1 MRCIFF
7 GTRLLSVAALALFIL
22 ASCRSNSGIATPV
35 VPPIGDT
42 ERGQGALQVLAH
54 KSKIK
59 HVIIIVQENRSFNN
73 LFYDYPGAKTKSYGY
88 DSHGKKI
95 PLKPISLNT
104 KWDMQHNGQGFIASC
119 NDAGEIPGADCRM
132 NGFDKERCNPVQG
145 RCPRSKYLAY
155 AYVPHDETEPY
166 FDMAKQYVL
175 ADEMYASNFDIS
187 SFESHQ
193 YIIAGVNPNSS
204 VDYP

>member
-95 PLKPISLNT
+95 PLKPISLKT

-119 NDAGEIPGADCRM
+119 NDA
-132 NGFDKERCNPVQG
+132 
-145 RCPRSKYLAY
+145 
-155 AYVPHDETEPY
+155 
-166 FDMAKQYVL
+166 
-175 ADEMYASNFDIS
+175 
-187 SFESHQ
+187 
-193 YIIAGVNPNSS
+193 
-204 VDYP
+204 